1 MESNLELMEDE
12 IPSKDWQK
20 PFQIYPHLPDK
31 KTNDWIL
38 EVGPGNGKFILWMA
52 ASHPQKTFFALE
64 LRNMRYQNV
73 VDKTKAS
80 NLENLVSIHGDARY
94 CLPEIFQPNQ
104 LDEIYILFPDPWF
117 KRRHYKHR
125 LINEERTELFH
136 KILKEEGKA
145 WVATDDAHYAEH
157 IQKVFLEKHWDRQE
171 GKSLFPTYFETK
183 WKKMGR
189 TIHYFC
195 FVKK

>member
-1 MESNLELMEDE
+1 MEEDIE
-12 IPSKDWQK
+12 IKDWQK
-20 PFQIYPHLPDK
+20 PFQIFPALPDIQN
-31 KTNDWIL
+31 TSDWIL
-38 EVGPGNGKFILWMA
+38 EIGPGNGKFILWMA
-52 ASHPQKTFFALE
+52 QNHPQKTFFTLE

-73 VDKTKAS
+73 VEKTKKLKLN
-80 NLENLVSIHGDARY
+80 NLISVHGDARY
-94 CLPEIFQPNQ
+94 CLTELLEKETLSEIF
-104 LDEIYILFPDPWF
+104 ILFPDPWF

-136 KILKEEGKA
+136 KLLKTVGKV
-145 WVATDDAHYAEH
+145 WVATDDAPYAEH
-157 IQKVFLEKHWDRQE
+157 IQQVFLEKHWEIQE

-195 FVKK
+195 FVKKLL